1 MDVWKAITEMRAC
14 TERGESF
21 SFSFMSFSYDRKKSD
36 GIIRIERAKLR
47 KQSRSETNR
56 FSDFML
62 NFYNIDTLEYGSC
75 WQPLL
80 LEFNGEELE
89 LTNG

>member
-1 MDVWKAITEMRAC
+1 MDIWKAITEMRTC
-14 TERGESF
+14 TERGDSF
-21 SFSFMSFSYDRKKSD
+21 SFSFMSFSYERKKSD
-36 GIIRIERAKLR
+36 GVVRIERAKLR
-47 KQSRSETNR
+47 RQSRNETNR
-56 FSDFML
+56 FSDYMM
-62 NFYNIDTLEYGSC
+62 NFINLDTLEYGSC